1 MTTTEKAKGVPTP
14 ITQKERFVVK
24 VQMYWRDHMNNY
36 EPKSRIKT
44 FDGNSKAE
52 VYAYI
57 QYYALAFGLCDVV
70 HKGEGWGEPTD
81 EPDMTDPTVAHNIIE
96 ATPDD
101 NTVIIA

>member
-1 MTTTEKAKGVPTP
+1 
-14 ITQKERFVVK
+14 
-24 VQMYWRDHMNNY
+24 
-36 EPKSRIKT
+36 
-44 FDGNSKAE
+44 
-52 VYAYI
+52 I